1 MAAFDTPLND
11 PSLYA
16 LTVMPT
22 TISSS
27 PLLTSP
33 ALSSPKTSTSKLPP
47 SSNSVP
53 LGGPGPTDLL
63 VGTPVPILH
72 LIARLSPFI
81 RLFTA
86 LIRLLTWSH
95 PSVLAPWL
103 LLFVWW
109 GICLGGDYVARYG
122 LNALGILILATG
134 WLRRTG
140 QRSNGAKGKVPV
152 EILSRT
158 PDKLDPTKLLQVI
171 EDSRDLEAAIDQLMT
186 SLEPLLSIITWRDPE
201 SAREA
206 VSYLLTSYPA
216 VLILTYLIPMKFTFL
231 TFGTLLLLYNAPW
244 FAILRRAL
252 WNSLVIRFLIRF
264 TFSLLAGGRGLK
276 RQFRRGKA
284 GVRLFGG
291 KTFVQAATKE
301 GEEHGSDIHFLF
313 TVFENQRWWIGLDW
327 TQALLPNERPSW
339 YVGFTICVI
348 IGNSCSI
355 I

>member
-16 LTVMPT
+16 LTVMT
-22 TISSS
+22 TTSSA
-27 PLLTSP
+27 PL
-33 ALSSPKTSTSKLPP
+33 LSSPSLSTPKSSVPKAPSSSTSPQ
-47 SSNSVP
+47 

-103 LLFVWW
+103 LLFGWW
-109 GICLGGDYVARYG
+109 GICLGGNYVVRYG
-122 LNALGILILATG
+122 LNALGILILAAG

-140 QRSNGAKGKVPV
+140 QRSNGAKSKVPV
-152 EILSRT
+152 EVISRT
-158 PDKLDPTKLLQVI
+158 PDRLDPTRLLQVI
-171 EDSRDLEAAIDQLMT
+171 EDSRDLESAVDQLVS
-186 SLEPLLSIITWRDPE
+186 SLEPLLSVITWRDPE

-216 VLILTYLIPMKFTFL
+216 VLILTYLIPMRFIFL
-231 TFGTLLLLYNAPW
+231 AFGTLLLLYNAPW

-276 RQFRRGKA
+276 RQFKRGKA

-291 KTFVQAATKE
+291 KSSVQAASKE
-301 GEEHGSDIHFLF
+301 GEEHGNDVHFLF

-339 YVGFTICVI
+339 CVYSLLCAI
-348 IGNSCSI
+348 KLD
-355 I
+355 